1 MGRTK
6 SQLAFHALENVKKYV
21 DDSLAGAGSLVGK
34 SAYEVAV
41 SNGFK
46 GTEAEWLESLVG
58 DSPYIGSNGTWWVG
72 LNDTGV
78 VASPDLAGYA
88 TKQFVEDKLK
98 NISTETIETIV
109 ESKMNEYAKESDVKD
124 LINSIAL
131 TKENAL
137 TEQEILDICQ

>member
-1 MGRTK
+1 MDVV
-6 SQLAFHALENVKKYV
+6 SYILAKKYV
-21 DDSLAGAGSLVGK
+21 DDALAGAGSLVGK

-88 TKQFVEDKLK
+88 TEQFVKDELK
-98 NISTETIETIV
+98 NITNTTVKDIV
-109 ESKMNEYAKESDVKD
+109 DEVMNEYAKKSDVED
-124 LINSIAL
+124 MINSENRIL
-131 TKENAL
+131 TA
-137 TEQEILDICQ
+137 QEIKDICTK

>member
-1 MGRTK
+1 MDVV
-6 SQLAFHALENVKKYV
+6 SYILAKKYV

-46 GTEAEWLESLVG
+46 GTETEWLESLVG

-88 TKQFVEDKLK
+88 TEQFVKDELK
-98 NISTETIETIV
+98 NITNTTVKDIV
-109 ESKMNEYAKESDVKD
+109 DEVMNEYAKKSDVEYM
-124 LINSIAL
+124 INSEDRI
-131 TKENAL
+131 L
-137 TEQEILDICQ
+137 TEQDIKDICAK

>member
-1 MGRTK
+1 MDMVTYI
-6 SQLAFHALENVKKYV
+6 LAKKYV

-88 TKQFVEDKLK
+88 TEQFVKDELK
-98 NISTETIETIV
+98 NITNTTVKDIV
-109 ESKMNEYAKESDVKD
+109 DEVMNEYAKKSDVED
-124 LINSIAL
+124 MINS
-131 TKENAL
+131 ENRVL
-137 TEQEILDICQ
+137 TEQEIKDICTK

>member
-1 MGRTK
+1 MDVV
-6 SQLAFHALENVKKYV
+6 SYILAKKYV

-88 TKQFVEDKLK
+88 TEQFVKDELK
-98 NISTETIETIV
+98 NIADTTVKDIV
-109 ESKMNEYAKESDVKD
+109 DKAMSEYAKKSDVEE

-137 TEQEILDICQ
+137 TEQEILDICQK

>member
-1 MGRTK
+1 MDVV
-6 SQLAFHALENVKKYV
+6 SYILAKKYV

-78 VASPDLAGYA
+78 VASPGLAGYA
-88 TKQFVEDKLK
+88 TEQFVKDELK
-98 NISTETIETIV
+98 NIADTTVKDIV
-109 ESKMNEYAKESDVKD
+109 DQAMSEYAKKSDVEE

>member
-1 MGRTK
+1 MDVV
-6 SQLAFHALENVKKYV
+6 SYILAKKYV

-88 TKQFVEDKLK
+88 TEQFVKDELK
-98 NISTETIETIV
+98 NITDTTVKDIV
-109 ESKMNEYAKESDVKD
+109 DEVMNEYAKKSDVED
-124 LINSIAL
+124 MINS
-131 TKENAL
+131 ENRVL
-137 TEQEILDICQ
+137 TEQEIKDICPK

>member
-1 MGRTK
+1 MDVV
-6 SQLAFHALENVKKYV
+6 SYILAKKYV
-21 DDSLAGAGSLVGK
+21 DDALAGAGSLVGK

-78 VASPDLAGYA
+78 IASPDLAGYA
-88 TKQFVEDKLK
+88 TEQFVKDELK
-98 NISTETIETIV
+98 NIADTTVKDIV
-109 ESKMNEYAKESDVKD
+109 DEALNEYAKKSDVED
-124 LINSIAL
+124 MINSEDRI
-131 TKENAL
+131 L
-137 TEQEILDICQ
+137 TEQDIKDICTK

>member
-1 MGRTK
+1 MDVV
-6 SQLAFHALENVKKYV
+6 SYILAKKYV
-21 DDSLAGAGSLVGK
+21 DDALAGAGSLVGK

-88 TKQFVEDKLK
+88 TEQFVKDELK
-98 NISTETIETIV
+98 NIADTTVKDIV
-109 ESKMNEYAKESDVKD
+109 DEVMNEYAKKSDVED
-124 LINSIAL
+124 MINSEDRI
-131 TKENAL
+131 L
-137 TEQEILDICQ
+137 TEQDIKDICTK

>member
-1 MGRTK
+1 MDVV
-6 SQLAFHALENVKKYV
+6 SYILAKKYV

-88 TKQFVEDKLK
+88 TEQFVKDELK
-98 NISTETIETIV
+98 NITDTTVKDIV
-109 ESKMNEYAKESDVKD
+109 DEVMNEYAKKSDVED
-124 LINSIAL
+124 MINS
-131 TKENAL
+131 ENRVL
-137 TEQEILDICQ
+137 TEQEIKDICAK

>member
-1 MGRTK
+1 MDVV
-6 SQLAFHALENVKKYV
+6 SYILAKKYV
-21 DDSLAGAGSLVGK
+21 DDALAGAGSLVGK

-78 VASPDLAGYA
+78 IASPDLAGYA
-88 TKQFVEDKLK
+88 TEQFVKDELK
-98 NISTETIETIV
+98 NIADTTVKDIV
-109 ESKMNEYAKESDVKD
+109 DEVMNEYAKKSDVED
-124 LINSIAL
+124 MINSEDRI
-131 TKENAL
+131 L
-137 TEQEILDICQ
+137 TEQDIKDICTK

>member
-1 MGRTK
+1 MDVV
-6 SQLAFHALENVKKYV
+6 SYILAKKYV

-88 TKQFVEDKLK
+88 TEQFVKDELK
-98 NISTETIETIV
+98 NITDTTVKDIV
-109 ESKMNEYAKESDVKD
+109 DEVMNEYAKKSDVED
-124 LINSIAL
+124 MINSIAL

-137 TEQEILDICQ
+137 TEQEILDICQK

>member
-1 MGRTK
+1 MDVV
-6 SQLAFHALENVKKYV
+6 SYILAKKYV

-88 TKQFVEDKLK
+88 TEQFVKDELK
-98 NISTETIETIV
+98 NITNTTVKDIV
-109 ESKMNEYAKESDVKD
+109 DEVMNEYAKKSDVED
-124 LINSIAL
+124 MINSENRIL
-131 TKENAL
+131 TA
-137 TEQEILDICQ
+137 QEIKDICTK

>member
-1 MGRTK
+1 MDVV
-6 SQLAFHALENVKKYV
+6 SYILAKKYV

-88 TKQFVEDKLK
+88 TEQFVKDELK
-98 NISTETIETIV
+98 NIADTTVKDIV
-109 ESKMNEYAKESDVKD
+109 DQAMSEYAKKSDVEE

-137 TEQEILDICQ
+137 TEQEILDICQK

>member
-1 MGRTK
+1 MDVV
-6 SQLAFHALENVKKYV
+6 SYILAKKYV
-21 DDSLAGAGSLVGK
+21 DDALAGAGSLVGK

-88 TKQFVEDKLK
+88 TEQFVEDKLK
-98 NISTETIETIV
+98 NITDTTVKDIV
-109 ESKMNEYAKESDVKD
+109 DEVMNEYAKKSDVED
-124 LINSIAL
+124 MINSENRIL
-131 TKENAL
+131 TA
-137 TEQEILDICQ
+137 QEIKDICTK

>member
-1 MGRTK
+1 MDVV
-6 SQLAFHALENVKKYV
+6 SYILAKKYV

-88 TKQFVEDKLK
+88 TEQFVKDELK
-98 NISTETIETIV
+98 NIADTTIKDV
-109 ESKMNEYAKESDVKD
+109 VDQAMSEYAKKSDVEE
-124 LINSIAL
+124 LINSIAVV
-131 TKENAL
+131 KEDFL

>member
-1 MGRTK
+1 MDVV
-6 SQLAFHALENVKKYV
+6 SYILAKKYV
-21 DDSLAGAGSLVGK
+21 DDALAGAGSLVGK

-58 DSPYIGSNGTWWVG
+58 DSPHIGSNGTWWIG

-88 TKQFVEDKLK
+88 TEQFVKDELK
-98 NISTETIETIV
+98 NITDTTVKDIV
-109 ESKMNEYAKESDVKD
+109 DEVMNEYAKKSDVED
-124 LINSIAL
+124 MINSEDRI
-131 TKENAL
+131 L
-137 TEQEILDICQ
+137 TEQEIKDICTK

>member
-1 MGRTK
+1 MDVV
-6 SQLAFHALENVKKYV
+6 SYILAKKYV

-88 TKQFVEDKLK
+88 TEQFVKDELK
-98 NISTETIETIV
+98 NIADTTVKDIV
-109 ESKMNEYAKESDVKD
+109 DKAMSEYAKKSDVEE

-131 TKENAL
+131 TKENVL
-137 TEQEILDICQ
+137 TEQEILDICQK

>member
-1 MGRTK
+1 MDVV
-6 SQLAFHALENVKKYV
+6 SYILAKKYV

-88 TKQFVEDKLK
+88 TEQFVKDELK
-98 NISTETIETIV
+98 NITNTTVKDIV
-109 ESKMNEYAKESDVKD
+109 DEVMNEYAKKSDVED
-124 LINSIAL
+124 MINSEARIL
-131 TKENAL
+131 TA
-137 TEQEILDICQ
+137 QEIKDICTK

>member
-1 MGRTK
+1 MDVV
-6 SQLAFHALENVKKYV
+6 SYILAKKYV

-88 TKQFVEDKLK
+88 TEQFVKDELK
-98 NISTETIETIV
+98 NITNTTVKDIV
-109 ESKMNEYAKESDVKD
+109 DEVMNEYAKKSDVED
-124 LINSIAL
+124 MINSEDRIL
-131 TKENAL
+131 TAQDIK
-137 TEQEILDICQ
+137 DICAK

>member
-1 MGRTK
+1 MDVV
-6 SQLAFHALENVKKYV
+6 SYILAKKYV

-88 TKQFVEDKLK
+88 TEQFVKDELK
-98 NISTETIETIV
+98 NIADTTVKDIV
-109 ESKMNEYAKESDVKD
+109 DQAMSEYAKKSDVEE

>member
-1 MGRTK
+1 MDMVTYI
-6 SQLAFHALENVKKYV
+6 LAKKYV

-72 LNDTGV
+72 TTDTGV

-88 TKQFVEDKLK
+88 TEQFVKDELK
-98 NISTETIETIV
+98 NITDATVKDIV
-109 ESKMNEYAKESDVKD
+109 DEVMNEYATKSDVETM
-124 LINSIAL
+124 INS
-131 TKENAL
+131 EDRVL
-137 TEQEILDICQ
+137 TEQDIKDICQ

>member
-1 MGRTK
+1 MDVV
-6 SQLAFHALENVKKYV
+6 SYILAKKYV
-21 DDSLAGAGSLVGK
+21 DDALAGAGSLVGK

-88 TKQFVEDKLK
+88 TEQFVKDELK
-98 NISTETIETIV
+98 NITNTTVKDIV
-109 ESKMNEYAKESDVKD
+109 DEVMNEYAKKSDVEYM
-124 LINSIAL
+124 INSEDRI
-131 TKENAL
+131 L
-137 TEQEILDICQ
+137 TEQDIKDICAK

>member
-1 MGRTK
+1 MDVV
-6 SQLAFHALENVKKYV
+6 SYILAKKYV
-21 DDSLAGAGSLVGK
+21 DDALAGAGSLVGK

-88 TKQFVEDKLK
+88 TEQFVKDELK
-98 NISTETIETIV
+98 NITDTTVRDIV
-109 ESKMNEYAKESDVKD
+109 DEVMNEYAKKSDVED
-124 LINSIAL
+124 MINSEDRI
-131 TKENAL
+131 L
-137 TEQEILDICQ
+137 TEQEIKDICTK

>member
-1 MGRTK
+1 MDMVTYI
-6 SQLAFHALENVKKYV
+6 LAKRYV

-88 TKQFVEDKLK
+88 TEQFVKDELK
-98 NISTETIETIV
+98 NIADTTVKDIV
-109 ESKMNEYAKESDVKD
+109 DQAMSEYAKKSDVEE

>member
-1 MGRTK
+1 MDVV
-6 SQLAFHALENVKKYV
+6 SYILAKKYV

-88 TKQFVEDKLK
+88 TEQFVKDELK
-98 NISTETIETIV
+98 NIADTTIKDIV
-109 ESKMNEYAKESDVKD
+109 DEAMNEYAKKSDVED
-124 LINSIAL
+124 MINSEDRI
-131 TKENAL
+131 L
-137 TEQEILDICQ
+137 TEQEIKDICTK